1 MITVLLVDDHELIR
15 TGVRGILDK
24 APDIEVAAEAS
35 TGEEALD
42 IVQRIPVDVVLMD
55 VNMPGMGGIEATRRV
70 LRAKPE
76 LKVIALTVLDDDPFP
91 TRLHEVGAMGFLTK
105 GCPADE
111 MLRAIRAVYNGH
123 HYIASEVARKHTLT
137 EWHGQGD
144 NPFKQLSSRETQ
156 VLLQILEGQK
166 NQQIS
171 DILSLSP
178 KTVSTYRQRIYEK
191 LDIKN
196 DVELTRLAYR
206 HGILSDSSSD

>member
-15 TGVRGILDK
+15 TGVRGILDN

-35 TGEEALD
+35 TGEEAVAQVRE
-42 IVQRIPVDVVLMD
+42 IAVDVVLMD

-70 LRAKPE
+70 LRVNPK

-123 HYIASEVARKHTLT
+123 HYVASEVARKHTLT
-137 EWHGQGD
+137 EWHGQNE

-166 NQQIS
+166 NQEIS

-206 HGILSDSSSD
+206 FGILSDKQTD